1 MFNNFIFFIPINKFK
16 EEVIQTSPLIEL
28 ISQNAYGF
36 TIKVDKS
43 LITFE
48 KDCYSIKAA
57 FKISKAQV
65 KSKNELNDL
74 YCNSSIYFKFLFFK
88 LIFFIVSSF

>member
-57 FKISKAQV
+57 FKINNKTFKYSIL
-65 KSKNELNDL
+65 SLGNNSNFSNSLELLEYLLEQFNTH
-74 YCNSSIYFKFLFFK
+74 
-88 LIFFIVSSF
+88 